1 MLKSKIF
8 FTFII
13 FSIGLVILN
22 FFLMFSGELYG
33 PLYDALIKPGNF
45 FINQRIEGGLYPF
58 FFNSLNGIDI
68 IGESQFSALFPTKLI
83 LYFFNFDV
91 DTEYKILIIS
101 YLLIGVLGI
110 YYLFSKKN
118 ERNYLYETLFII
130 IFLSLTFFRANL
142 PHQFFI
148 GAFTIFF
155 SLNIIYILKLSNK
168 INNKKFIFLGSL
180 TVALLILVGNFT
192 LQWLFLTVLS
202 MSILLLKLKK
212 KDTEFFTL
220 ISPMFFGCGI
230 ASVQIFLT
238 ADLMML
244 GDRSV
249 NILDFSKFNNF
260 ASPYIFSGFFNLIST
275 VSMQSFNNNTLSGFE
290 ITDNAIFLGLFP
302 LIIVISDIYISK
314 SKIFDNNVKFFLIT
328 MMVIVS
334 LRSLGGFFL
343 PNILISSLP
352 IFGQLRGLFRDLI
365 TLEILIFLYFIYLYF
380 NNEFKIEK
388 KVLFSICSLSIII
401 FVSFELWRFFLTNNI
416 LKITFLSL
424 VGPILYW
431 LSYRLFKNED
441 HKLLKLFFI
450 ICIIE
455 ITLVNFIYPNHLGYK
470 KNFNEGNNCKIPLNF
485 KPSKNYNY
493 NSTGHI
499 YYYDNT
505 FYYKIF
511 RQDPFDYRNN
521 DKEKFGLH
529 NGEHCPNIN
538 LLDQS
543 TLTPT
548 SMKYIVENHDNNP
561 MLAKITFDLIFHHDR
576 KFINETLDAKLIYDL
591 RNINFKYPILNNDKT
606 LGYFFNILKFLKID
620 NKFLVEKNYIPI
632 NIYDA
637 NAKKYISLV
646 PYGNKRIIIQNISE
660 NFSYSKVQYGPI
672 NVLNGNIKKIDIYYV
687 PVIEIISLIIM
698 ILFIFLFII
707 YLNIQKK

>member
-45 FINQRIEGGLYPF
+45 FINQRIKEGLYPF

-83 LYFFNFDV
+83 LYFFSFDV
-91 DTEYKILIIS
+91 DTEYK
-101 YLLIGVLGI
+101 LLIFSYFVIGVIGI
-110 YYLFSKKN
+110 YFFFSKSN
-118 ERNYLYETLFII
+118 YRNYLIEIAIVI

-148 GAFTIFF
+148 GTFIIFFTI
-155 SLNIIYILKLSNK
+155 NIIYILKLSNK
-168 INNKKFIFLGSL
+168 INNYKFILIGSL
-180 TVALLILVGNFT
+180 LVSLLILVGNFT
-192 LQWLFLTVLS
+192 LQWLFLSVLS

-275 VSMQSFNNNTLSGFE
+275 VSTESFNNNTLSGFE

-352 IFGQLRGLFRDLI
+352 IFGQMRALFRDLI

-401 FVSFELWRFFLTNNI
+401 FVSFELWRFFLINEI

-424 VGPILYW
+424 VGPILY
-431 LSYRLFKNED
+431 LTFYY
-441 HKLLKLFFI
+441 LLKNDNEKIFKSFFI

-455 ITLVNFIYPNHLGYK
+455 ITLLNFIYPNHMGYK
-470 KNFNEGNNCKIPLNF
+470 EKFDENKNCNIPLNF

-493 NSTGHI
+493 NSGSRV
-499 YYYDNT
+499 YFYDNT

-511 RQDPFDYRNN
+511 RQDPFDYRTKNKN
-521 DKEKFGLH
+521 EIGKH
-529 NGEHCPNIN
+529 NGENCPNIN

-548 SMKYIVENHDNNP
+548 SMKYIIENHETNQI
-561 MLAKITFDLIFHHDR
+561 LAKIILDLIFHHDR

-620 NKFLVEKNYIPI
+620 NKFLVEKNYVPI

-637 NAKKYISLV
+637 IAKEYISLV

-660 NFSYSKVQYGPI
+660 NFSYSKVQYDPI
-672 NVLNGNIKKIDIYYV
+672 NVLNGNIKKVDIYYV